1 MDEGQLMALVVNA
14 PNLIFYV
21 SVARADDGYYSSAD
35 YETPSGGAHSAVYK
49 RGIPYPNK
57 LEAIRGAIKKKLE
70 DDWVTN
76 YAGNRGHLEA
86 ALKELSKYEYKQL
99 TLF

>member
-1 MDEGQLMALVVNA
+1 MSIPLWRHRRGAISLEKMMEIELLPSRIEGASWMKDSVMALVVNA
-14 PNLIFYV
+14 PNLIFYE

-57 LEAIRGAIKKKLE
+57 LEAIRGAIKKE
-70 DDWVTN
+70 T
-76 YAGNRGHLEA
+76 G
-86 ALKELSKYEYKQL
+86 
-99 TLF
+99 